1 MDGSR
6 LLVDTNIVLYALK
19 GDMALASMLD
29 GQELYISF
37 ITRIELLSYP
47 KIDAASVDL
56 IERFLEQVPVI
67 ESSPVINADAI
78 ELRRKS
84 GLEVPDAII
93 AASARFLGVRLMT
106 ADKDFKKL
114 DGELDLLLYTK

>member
-6 LLVDTNIVLYALK
+6 LLVDTNIILYALK
-19 GDMALASMLD
+19 GDNALTDLID
-29 GQELYISF
+29 GQELFISF
-37 ITRIELLSYP
+37 VTRIELLSFP
-47 KIDAASVDL
+47 KIDAAGIEL
-56 IERFLEQVPVI
+56 IERFLQQVPVV

-78 ELRRKS
+78 YLRRKS

-106 ADKDFKKL
+106 VDKDFKKVEE
-114 DGELDLLLYTK
+114 ELDLLLYTK

>member
-29 GQELYISF
+29 GQERYISF

-67 ESSPVINADAI
+67 ESSPIINADAI

-84 GLEVPDAII
+84 GLEVSDATI

-114 DGELDLLLYTK
+114 DGDLDLLLYAK

>member
-1 MDGSR
+1 M
-6 LLVDTNIVLYALK
+6 
-19 GDMALASMLD
+19 
-29 GQELYISF
+29 
-37 ITRIELLSYP
+37 LSYP

-93 AASARFLGVRLMT
+93 AASARFLGIRLMT

-114 DGELDLLLYTK
+114 DGDLDLLLYTQ

>member
-6 LLVDTNIVLYALK
+6 LLVDTNIILYALK
-19 GDMALASMLD
+19 GDMALTKMID
-29 GQELYISF
+29 GQDLYISY
-37 ITRIELLSYP
+37 ITRIELLSFP
-47 KIDAASVDL
+47 SIDKQGIEL

-67 ESSPVINADAI
+67 ESNPVINADAI
-78 ELRRKS
+78 ELRRQS

-106 ADKDFKKL
+106 ADKDFKKVKK
-114 DGELDLLLYTK
+114 EIDLLLYKK

>member
-6 LLVDTNIVLYALK
+6 LLVDTNIILYALK
-19 GDMALASMLD
+19 GDMALTSMID
-29 GQELYISF
+29 GQDPYISF

-47 KIDAASVDL
+47 KIDTDSIDL
-56 IERFLEQVPVI
+56 IERFLEQVPVV
-67 ESSPVINADAI
+67 ESNPVINADAI

-93 AASARFLGVRLMT
+93 AASARFLGIRLMT
-106 ADKDFKKL
+106 ADKDFKKVEQ
-114 DGELDLLLYTK
+114 DIDLLLYTR